1 MARFEAEVETYHA
14 AKHAPAVLSHE
25 PRGHRGLGTDASL
38 WQGMGAGTAGTRG
51 RHAAGPIGLR
61 L

>member
-14 AKHAPAVLSHE
+14 AKHPPVVLNRE
-25 PRGHRGLGTDASL
+25 PRGRRGVGTDASL
-38 WQGMGAGTAGTRG
+38 WQGAGAGTAGLG
-51 RHAAGPIGLR
+51 DCHAAGPIGLR